1 MSRPRWNLASWA
13 STRKGHLGEADDRQ
27 RTPSIDPQAHLSYAD
42 RWDLAIPSDSA
53 PRRLCAFPRIY
64 PWGSN
69 SSMSRGSPRRPSVWS
84 TTRFLKGTSCPSRP
98 HATALPLLLRAR
110 LSSTAG
116 ARDQWRWVSRTW
128 RACPE
133 VARAL
138 CRLRVFLCRVRA
150 ALDPAPAPVLGM
162 AAAAAA
168 PGGGLLCAEAGGG
181 ASTRTKATPIEAK
194 IALRMA
200 RSPSCLPATTAPSCS
215 ISLYTLIARPG
226 ALTLKLGNP
235 HLHRARRT
243 IGP

>member
-1 MSRPRWNLASWA
+1 MN
-13 STRKGHLGEADDRQ
+13 Q
-27 RTPSIDPQAHLSYAD
+27 
-42 RWDLAIPSDSA
+42 
-53 PRRLCAFPRIY
+53 
-64 PWGSN
+64 
-69 SSMSRGSPRRPSVWS
+69 GSPRRSSVWS
-84 TTRFLKGTSCPSRP
+84 TTRFLKGTPCPGRP
-98 HATALPLLLRAR
+98 NAMALPLRLRAR

-168 PGGGLLCAEAGGG
+168 PGGGLLCADAGRG
-181 ASTRTKATPIEAK
+181 ASARTRATPIEAK
-194 IALRMA
+194 IVLRIVI
-200 RSPSCLPATTAPSCS
+200 SPFCLPTAAPSS
-215 ISLYTLIARPG
+215 PRPFIRLSSG
-226 ALTLKLGNP
+226 PANLALKLGNP
-235 HLHRARRT
+235 HLHRAWRT